1 MVSNRSSKSNHM
13 KTKALIIL
21 ILMAALFTFGAN
33 EYRTATVTVTNSSTT
48 ADYLGINSVLR
59 RGTNVRSSTTWLTN
73 GSPMWTTTNILS
85 QLGRWPIAGII
96 VTNSASNV
104 FKLKGINLTLS
115 NSAFAA
121 VTWSTQTLG
130 SNQWAVMLPMDDFPL
145 GVRQTNSSLLV
156 SALSA
161 YATNSFAE
169 TSTALAKF
177 VSTNQVQTIA
187 NKTLLNSKLSGGTND
202 GTRVTNSP
210 FVHTSNLVAQT
221 LSPNGE
227 VMTNLGSILRGT
239 VDGAKVT
246 NSTHV
251 DATNLTA
258 QVANVTTL
266 TVSSGTISNLS
277 APGTGSDSF
286 RVGASATASGP
297 YSTAIGNNAIA
308 TNTGSIAIGWASA
321 AYGEGSVSYGTG
333 AYAEGFGSFAI
344 GYGAESIGYGSGTIG
359 QGASSSF
366 SNSIAI
372 GRAASTTTTNQIVL
386 GTSADKI
393 TIPGRVE
400 SATLTNTTLRGQVD
414 VEADVAFIPLSNTSM
429 ANGFNSGINLGSN
442 TWVKLSGH
450 SGAITNVGFLATRN
464 GSERIVQVDNPGLSA
479 VIRHDS
485 GLDAVPANRIYTG
498 TGAEARSTNNPAMF
512 RLIYDGAVSRW
523 RLISAW

>member
-1 MVSNRSSKSNHM
+1 M
-13 KTKALIIL
+13 KNALTIL
-21 ILMAALFTFGAN
+21 ILMAALFSFGAD

-48 ADYLGINSVLR
+48 ADYLGINSLLR
-59 RGTNVRSSTTWLTN
+59 RGTNARSSTTWLTN

-85 QLGRWPIAGII
+85 QLGRFPIAGII

-121 VTWSTQTLG
+121 VTWATQSLG

-156 SALSA
+156 YALSA

-169 TSTALAKF
+169 TSAALGKF

-187 NKTLLNSKLSGGTND
+187 NKTLLNSRLSGGTND

-210 FVHTSNLVAQT
+210 FVHASNLVAQT

-227 VMTNLGSILRGT
+227 VTTNLGSILRGT
-239 VDGAKVT
+239 IEGAKIT

-251 DATNLTA
+251 DATNITA
-258 QVANVTTL
+258 QLARL
-266 TVSSGTISNLS
+266 ISLSASSGTISNLS
-277 APGTGSDSF
+277 APGAGLDSLRIGSAAIASGDYTIAIGN
-286 RVGASATASGP
+286 GASAT
-297 YSTAIGNNAIA
+297 
-308 TNTGSIAIGWASA
+308 NTDSIAFGRASA
-321 AYGEGSVSYGTG
+321 SYGVG
-333 AYAEGFGSFAI
+333 SFSLGNGSYAEGYGAFAFGS
-344 GYGAESIGYGSGTIG
+344 GAESIGIASGAIG
-359 QGASSSF
+359 TGASSSY
-366 SNSIAI
+366 SNAIAI
-372 GRAASTTTTNQIVL
+372 GAFSYTDTTNQIAI
-386 GTSADKI
+386 GTPEQKI
-393 TIPGRVE
+393 TLRGRVE

-414 VEADVAFIPLSNTSM
+414 VEADVAFVPLSNTSM

-450 SGAITNVGFLATRN
+450 SAAITNVGFLATRN

-485 GLDAVPANRIYTG
+485 GLEATAANRIYTG
-498 TGAEARSTNNPAMF
+498 TGAEVRSTNNPAMF
-512 RLIYDGAVSRW
+512 RLIYDGAVGRW